1 MDIFIEYF
9 YPYFIKELVQFN
21 RLVRVQSKVLNLGT
35 VLACDCWV
43 DIGEGGWK
51 KGIKNDLYG
60 DNAHTVMTHHIDASS
75 SCHTATTERLL

>member
-43 DIGEGGWK
+43 DIGGGGGGGGGEWK
-51 KGIKNDLYG
+51 KGIKTISMVTM
-60 DNAHTVMTHHIDASS
+60 HTLS
-75 SCHTATTERLL
+75 